1 MLKNIKA
8 YSGYIGFFSII
19 VILAFIFHYPIQII
33 DALSSDSVAG
43 YGINISTLRIIFEP
57 FIGSLLFYLRTDQ
70 VLIEFAVLL
79 FWILSLTF
87 IISIVSQIFN
97 NERKGFKPVLY
108 SILSWLKKAVLIIG
122 IWLGLLIYIIFGTM
136 PANTIVNTLD
146 NTILVNT
153 HSHSEYSH
161 DGIISQKNLLKWH
174 KNNKFD
180 AFFITD
186 HNHHE
191 KTFEAVK
198 AQENGTLPSSPLI
211 IAGEEF
217 SGSNHMTLL
226 GLKRNFITRGLSDQQ
241 VIDSTHDDK
250 GVVIVAHWFDG
261 ERESIPFFLNLDVDG
276 FEIANQAVGLE
287 YEKRIFNN
295 IVEACTSNGLIMN
308 GVTDYHGYGSTC
320 FTWNALDIPDWH
332 AMDNIQKRES
342 ILDILRQKDM
352 SKIKV
357 LLYNDRV
364 VFDRSQ
370 VLLSPVYTFISY
382 FRTLNFLQLL
392 SWLIWVIIMGT
403 IRTSLINRNKI
414 KVVKIKSIQIMETI
428 TFPSSLY
435 LLFLGINLLSKVK
448 PLADFNDIYAE
459 YGIQLVWAG
468 SFFLIYTTILVLIEL
483 RKYKNE
489 KNII

>member
-1 MLKNIKA
+1 MKKRTFTKFSKYA
-8 YSGYIGFFSII
+8 FIGILII
-19 VILAFIFHYPIQII
+19 VILATVFHYPIQII
-33 DALSSDSVAG
+33 DALSSIPVDG
-43 YGINISTLRIIFEP
+43 YGINISALRIIFEP
-57 FIGSLLFYLRTDQ
+57 FIGSLLFYLRADQ
-70 VLIEFAVLL
+70 PLIEFAVLL
-79 FWILSLTF
+79 FWILSLSL
-87 IISIVSQIFN
+87 IISIISQV
-97 NERKGFKPVLY
+97 FKKNTKSLKPALCN
-108 SILSWLKKAVLIIG
+108 ILSWLKKTVLIIG
-122 IWLGLLIYIIFGTM
+122 IWLGLLVYIVFGTM

-161 DGIISQKNLLKWH
+161 DGIISQENLLKWH
-174 KNNKFD
+174 KNSKFD

-226 GLKRNFITRGLSDQQ
+226 GLKRNFITRGLTDQQ
-241 VIDSTHDDK
+241 VIDSTHNDN

-276 FEIANQAVGLE
+276 FEIANQAVGLK

-295 IVEACTSNGLIMN
+295 IAEACSSNGLIMN
-308 GVTDYHGYGSTC
+308 GVADYHGYGSTC
-320 FTWNALDIPDWH
+320 FAWNALDIPGWH
-332 AMDNIQKRES
+332 AMDNMQKRKS

-392 SWLIWVIIMGT
+392 SWLIWVIIIGN
-403 IRTSLINRNKI
+403 IRDFLIKRNK
-414 KVVKIKSIQIMETI
+414 VKELKISNLQIMEGI
-428 TFPSSLY
+428 SFFFSLY
-435 LLFLGINLLSKVK
+435 LLLLGINLLNKAK
-448 PLADFNDIYAE
+448 PLTDFNDIYAE

-468 SFFLIYTTILVLIEL
+468 SFFLIYTIILVLVEL
-483 RKYKNE
+483 RKYKM
-489 KNII
+489 KKI